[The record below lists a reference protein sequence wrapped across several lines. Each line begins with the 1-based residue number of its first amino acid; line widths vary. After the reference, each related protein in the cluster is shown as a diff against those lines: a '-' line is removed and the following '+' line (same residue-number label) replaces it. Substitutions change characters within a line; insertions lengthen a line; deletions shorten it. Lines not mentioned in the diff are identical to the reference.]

1 MKNYKGESKN
11 LKILIAEDD
20 FLVSEMIEGELI
32 NAGYEVIG
40 KATNGHIALELTQA
54 LKPDLVL
61 MDIRMPELNGLE
73 TSRKIMETCPTPVI
87 ILTAYENRD
96 MIVDAGDSGDA
107 IDRVCTERFDKKNRQ
122 LRRLFC

>member
-1 MKNYKGESKN
+1 MKNFSLESKN

-32 NAGYEVIG
+32 GAGYEVIG
-40 KATNGHIALELTQA
+40 KASNGNTALELTKV

-73 TSRKIMETCPTPVI
+73 ASRQIMEICPTPII

-96 MIVDAGDSGDA
+96 MVADAGDAGVAAYLNKPLDA
-107 IDRVCTERFDKKNRQ
+107 
-122 LRRLFC
+122 